1 MEISYD
7 EITDMKL
14 IDFGSYGDVYKAI
27 WKPKSLEIAVKKIR
41 IVSEKEKEDSPREIQ
56 NLKKL
61 EHTNIVKLY
70 GVSKDP
76 ENKICIVLEYAE
88 CGSLYK
94 YLHITQNHIPNDLK
108 IDWMLQCAEAMEY
121 LHSKEK
127 FHRDLKT
134 KNLLL
139 FDQYRTLKICDF
151 GTVKEIT
158 TTNTNNTGTPGYM
171 APEVGERKR
180 YTQMCDVYSFGIVF
194 WEVLARKKPFYEGER
209 PEMSDIE
216 EHEDTNNL
224 KPIIK
229 MCWQQEPEDRLTMKR
244 VIYLIQNYKKNRLY
258 Q

>member
-14 IDFGSYGDVYKAI
+14 IDGGNYGDVYK
-27 WKPKSLEIAVKKIR
+27 
-41 IVSEKEKEDSPREIQ
+41 EKEDFPREIE

-108 IDWMLQCAEAMEY
+108 IEWMLQCAEGMEY
-121 LHSKEK
+121 LHSKK
-127 FHRDLKT
+127 TFHRDLKT

-158 TTNTNNTGTPGYM
+158 TTNTNNTGTAGYM
-171 APEVGERKR
+171 APEVGEGKI

-194 WEVLARKKPFYEGER
+194 WEVLARKKPFYHHKSIVGVALINKVCKGER

-216 EHEDTNNL
+216 NNL